1 MPTPLC
7 EPATAWPASRFP
19 ASRPDWIFG
28 ADGGTASSWAA
39 QFRLTPGPP
48 TAGKNVVHLVNRLS
62 GGCVNMP
69 SPNVVRGHE
78 SSSPRARAAPP
89 SATTELRWSEVE
101 SGRAQRATASAAC
114 KAPTRLRFEFIG
126 SSSLQ
131 RALSV
136 SSDGELVAIATRE
149 CGDHGACDFDL
160 LRLPPTRAADGAHQ
174 QWYGLQ
180 SVLTGRLLRLFHSE
194 MPEVPSWLGIHPPRA
209 RPKMHSA
216 ARASAAPGVRPRP
229 RSAIEM
235 AAGGA
240 QQCPLLRK
248 PDGTP
253 SGWVY
258 NATLWA
264 PLIDAYLA
272 PWREGNVS
280 ATMLDLAFWRTI
292 YGEERQH
299 AIPGIHVSVAAG
311 RLHARENVDYRMK
324 LFRDMMRTVSRV
336 VRLPDVEFVTHLW
349 DHPKVDRPTPLPVF
363 AHYADAAHRDV
374 PIPAPWSWDEQAH
387 SFPQPWIKVR
397 GCARPFAE
405 RNAALYFRGGCN
417 GPTRGWRGPLWR
429 FYPRKRANRLSMAAG
444 DGEINAGTYDHCDS
458 PKLSKLEW
466 GWDQEMER
474 EMFRSGVKK
483 KIEPFKN
490 NCNFKY
496 LLHVDGNVASSRL
509 ASELH
514 VGSVI
519 FKQDSFSSEY
529 FYPLLTPYVHYVPV
543 AVNLE
548 DVEQKLRWVKAHPR
562 KARRIA
568 DEGRRFAKEHLHV
581 GSISCYWWQLLS
593 AFAELQNFVPR
604 TDGSLGFRAM

>member
-19 ASRPDWIFG
+19 ASRPGWIFG

-209 RPKMHSA
+209 RPKVISA

-324 LFRDMMRTVSRV
+324 LFRDMMRTVSRL

-374 PIPAPWSWDEQAH
+374 PIPAPWSWDEQ
-387 SFPQPWIKVR
+387 PQLPAAGIKVVR
-397 GCARPFAE
+397 GRLRSAMRLLAEGATAR
-405 RNAALYFRGGCN
+405 RNG
-417 GPTRGWRGPLWR
+417 GPLWR
-429 FYPRKRANRLSMAAG
+429 YPRKRANRLSIPLG
-444 DGEINAGTYDHCDS
+444 RR
-458 PKLSKLEW
+458 
-466 GWDQEMER
+466 DQCR
-474 EMFRSGVKK
+474 THTVTRPSC
-483 KIEPFKN
+483 P
-490 NCNFKY
+490 
-496 LLHVDGNVASSRL
+496 SSRL
-509 ASELH
+509 GPRDGARD
-514 VGSVI
+514 V
-519 FKQDSFSSEY
+519 
-529 FYPLLTPYVHYVPV
+529 PLGRQEEDRALQEQLQLQVP
-543 AVNLE
+543 A
-548 DVEQKLRWVKAHPR
+548 PR
-562 KARRIA
+562 RRQRRIVA
-568 DEGRRFAKEHLHV
+568 PRVGLH
-581 GSISCYWWQLLS
+581 
-593 AFAELQNFVPR
+593 AP
-604 TDGSLGFRAM
+604 